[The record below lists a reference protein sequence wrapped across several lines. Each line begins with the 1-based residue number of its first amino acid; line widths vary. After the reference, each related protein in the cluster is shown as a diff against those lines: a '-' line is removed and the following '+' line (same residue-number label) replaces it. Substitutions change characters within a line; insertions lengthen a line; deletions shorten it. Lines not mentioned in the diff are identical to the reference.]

1 MIIRKLKPQETK
13 ILEDMLYDAV
23 FQPEQEPKLPREVIY
38 QPDLYHYIEDFGKK
52 DDRCLVAEA
61 DGEIVGAVWT
71 RILAEPNPGYG
82 NVDPDTPEFAISIN
96 ENFRGRGI
104 GTKLMEAMIQLLR
117 EDGYAQASLSVA
129 KDNYALSMYRKTGF
143 QIIEEKDED
152 YLMLLK
158 L

>member
-1 MIIRKLKPQETK
+1 MVIRKLQPQETK
-13 ILEDMLYDAV
+13 ILEEMLYDAV

-52 DDRCLVAEA
+52 DDRCLVAEME
-61 DGEIVGAVWT
+61 GKIVGAVWT
-71 RILAEPNPGYG
+71 RILAGPVRGYG
-82 NVDPDTPEFAISIN
+82 NVDGSTPEFAISIN

-104 GTKLMEAMIQLLR
+104 GTRLMEEMIQFLR

-129 KDNYALSMYRKTGF
+129 KDNYALNMYQKTGF
-143 QIIEEKDED
+143 QILEEKEDD